1 MSKKSGELYHYHLGF
16 FEAYSM
22 KKDKHGEYSTH
33 HVLKVIPDDAIQV
46 EIEMVDDGYQITKT
60 GDRIQWE
67 TVDLREEME
76 LQLLERNKR
85 HLKQVV
91 KEDGIPMQ
99 EWFQKLIGGD
109 GYSNGG
115 GKLLSGDVNWREIPD
130 NKEIREWIKA
140 LICTPAETTL
150 PKIKGNI
157 TTKEFQRAFAKAKD
171 NT

>member
-1 MSKKSGELYHYHLGF
+1 
-16 FEAYSM
+16 M

-33 HVLKVIPDDAIQV
+33 HMLKVIPDDAIQV
-46 EIEMVDDGYQITKT
+46 EVEMVDNGYRITKT

-67 TVDLREEME
+67 TVDSREEME

-85 HLKQVV
+85 HLQQVA

-109 GYSNGG
+109 GYSNEG
-115 GKLLSGDVNWREIPD
+115 GKLLAGNVNWKDIPD
-130 NKEIREWIKA
+130 KKEVREWIKA

-150 PKIKGNI
+150 PMIEGTI
-157 TTKEFQRAFAKAKD
+157 TTK
-171 NT
+171 